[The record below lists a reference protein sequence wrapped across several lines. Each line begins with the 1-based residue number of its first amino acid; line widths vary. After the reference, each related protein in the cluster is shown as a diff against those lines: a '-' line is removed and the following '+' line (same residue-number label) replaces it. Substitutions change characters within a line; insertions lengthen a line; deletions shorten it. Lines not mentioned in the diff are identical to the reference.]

1 MKRKADAHAKTQRRK
16 GLGNEVSAQPRC
28 SRSET
33 LCVFAPLREPKS
45 ATTRRGERPTFAL
58 LREKRR
64 LRVRNPENGARF
76 TISLRDWQAMLW
88 AVRVHPEPQWRQ
100 AGNAYTTAH
109 RIMARGRIE
118 DWLAQLR
125 LG

>member
-1 MKRKADAHAKTQRRK
+1 MKQADALAKTQRRK
-16 GLGNEVSAQPRC
+16 GGENEVSAQPRRA
-28 SRSET
+28 RSKG
-33 LCVFAPLREPKS
+33 LCVLAPLREPKF
-45 ATTRRGERPTFAL
+45 AAARGERPTFAL

-88 AVRVHPEPQWRQ
+88 AVRVHPEPRWRQ
-100 AGNAYTTAH
+100 PGNAYTTEH

-118 DWLAQLR
+118 DWLAELR